1 MKALTQRRVHRRVV
15 TCAKMG
21 KRKEKPVEAVDEQDR
36 AGVAGRK
43 GPKKAVRGGKG
54 GGGGGG
60 GVGGGVGGGSFG
72 DVLKKALQRPSPGG
86 KAGPSVGS
94 GAKGNVE
101 LKKRLKEE
109 KTAREEKKILVEKR
123 KWFQKEHIIPVKL
136 SYVLSETPH
145 SLLCTHCLQ
154 AFCPINYGVFAG
166 AKQCVCL

>member
-1 MKALTQRRVHRRVV
+1 
-15 TCAKMG
+15 MG
-21 KRKEKPVEAVDEQDR
+21 KRKEKPVEAVDGEQDR

-43 GPKKAVRGGKG
+43 GPKKAARGGKG
-54 GGGGGG
+54 GGSG
-60 GVGGGVGGGSFG
+60 GGGVGGGSFG

-109 KTAREEKKILVEKR
+109 KAAREEKKILVEKR

-136 SYVLSETPH
+136 HYVLSETPP
-145 SLLCTHCLQ
+145 SLLCTHCLH
-154 AFCPINYGVFAG
+154 AFSPINYGVFTG